1 MTVAARTPSD
11 LVITPRNRMFGR
23 NQHPGRWW
31 YGGKPAPTAFYNAL
45 SLTFPKGE
53 GFFIDSVRH
62 YRNEVSAP
70 LAAQI
75 GAFITQE
82 SVHSREH
89 LVFNRQVYEAGY
101 DVRQI
106 EAGVDARLSEG
117 KNDPPLVHLM
127 ATVAL
132 EHFTAILAH
141 DFLDGDRY
149 FKGAPT
155 EVLRLWKWH
164 SIEEIEHKGVA
175 YDTFLEV
182 TADFPAFTR
191 WKIRSLVMLL
201 VTRNFIG
208 DRIRDMTILFKQDG
222 VNTAKTWAQV
232 AKYLLIYP
240 GLLRR
245 VFPAWLTFFKPGF
258 HPWMHDDR
266 ALLHA
271 AEQALGPAPVNA

>member
-1 MTVAARTPSD
+1 MATAVRTPSD

-23 NQHPGRWW
+23 NEHPARWW
-31 YGGKPAPTAFYNAL
+31 HGGNPAPTAFYNAL

-53 GFFIDSVRH
+53 GFFIESVRH
-62 YRNEVSAP
+62 YRDEVSAP

-89 LVFNRQVYEAGY
+89 LVFNRQVHEAGY
-101 DVRQI
+101 DARQI
-106 EAGVDARLSEG
+106 EAHMDARLAEG
-117 KNDPPLVHLM
+117 KNDLPLVNLM

-141 DFLDGDRY
+141 AFLEDDRY
-149 FKGAPT
+149 FEGAPS
-155 EVLRLWKWH
+155 EVQRLWKWH

-182 TADFPAFTR
+182 TASFPAFTR
-191 WKIRSLVMLL
+191 WKIRSLVMLM
-201 VTRNFIG
+201 VTRNFIS
-208 DRIRDMTILFKQDG
+208 DRIRDMAILFQQDG
-222 VNTAKTWAQV
+222 INSVKTWARA
-232 AKYLLIYP
+232 AKYLLVYP

-245 VFPAWLTFFKPGF
+245 IAPAWLTFFKPGF

-266 ALLHA
+266 ALLRA
-271 AEQALGPAPVNA
+271 AEQTLGLAPANP